1 MNTPRPPRI
10 SGLSALADRY
20 RVLLCDVWGVIHN
33 GVALYDGV
41 ADALTRYRA
50 TGGKVVLLT
59 NAPRPNAPIRQQLA
73 RLGLP
78 AAAYDDIV
86 TSGDVAR
93 EEITGWA
100 ATGRRHIHHVGPDR
114 DLPLF
119 EGLEIERVALADAD
133 AVVITGLFDD
143 TTETPADYRATFA
156 EIAARRLPVLSAN
169 PDRVIDRGG
178 VMVYCA
184 GALADVH
191 VEAGGTPTL
200 IGKPYPAVYAA
211 ARRRARALA
220 GAALTDAD
228 VLAVGDALA
237 TDVKGGFDAG
247 FDVLYVTGGIHA
259 ADYGPAEAPDAAR
272 VAAALTAE
280 GLGATAFLPRL
291 IWASAV

>member
-1 MNTPRPPRI
+1 MNTTRPPRI
-10 SGLSALADRY
+10 QGLQALADRY

-50 TGGKVVLLT
+50 AGGKVVLLT
-59 NAPRPNAPIRQQLA
+59 NAPRPNAPIRAQLG

-93 EEITGWA
+93 EEIATWA
-100 ATGRRHIHHVGPDR
+100 ATGRRRVHHIGPDR

-119 EGLEIERVALADAD
+119 EGLDIERVDLGEAD

-143 TTETPADYRATFA
+143 TTETPDDYRAMFA
-156 EIAARRLPVLSAN
+156 DIAARRLPVLSAN

-191 VEAGGTPTL
+191 AEMGGTPVL

-211 ARRRARALA
+211 ARRRIRALM
-220 GAALTDAD
+220 GTSIEDTG
-228 VLAVGDALA
+228 VLMVGDALA

-247 FDVLYVTGGIHA
+247 LDVLYVTGGIHA
-259 ADYGPAEAPDAAR
+259 AEYGPPGAPDPAL
-272 VAAALTAE
+272 VGAALDAA
-280 GLGATAFLPRL
+280 GLGAVAFLPRL
-291 IWASAV
+291 TW

>member
-1 MNTPRPPRI
+1 MNTPRPPCI
-10 SGLSALADRY
+10 QGLADLADRY

-59 NAPRPNAPIRQQLA
+59 NAPRPNAPIRAQLA
-73 RLGLP
+73 RLGLS
-78 AAAYDDIV
+78 AAGYDDVV

-93 EEITGWA
+93 EEIAGWA
-100 ATGRRHIHHVGPDR
+100 ATGRRLIHHIGPDR

-119 EGLEIERVALADAD
+119 EALEIERVPLADAE

-143 TTETPADYRATFA
+143 TIETPEDYRDMFA
-156 EIAARRLPVLSAN
+156 EITARRLPVLSAN

-191 VEAGGTPTL
+191 IEAGGTPTL

-211 ARRRARALA
+211 ARRRARSLV
-220 GAALTDAD
+220 GGSLNDAD
-228 VLAVGDALA
+228 VLAIGDALA
-237 TDVKGGFDAG
+237 TDVKGAFDAR

-259 ADYGPAEAPDAAR
+259 ADYGPAEAPDPDR
-272 VAAALTAE
+272 VAASLARE
-280 GLGATAFLPRL
+280 RLGAVAFLPRL
-291 IWASAV
+291 IWA